1 MSYTKRQLVEAAMAE
16 IGLASYAF
24 DLMPEQR
31 ELALRRLDSMMAE
44 WNTRGL
50 RLGYPVPDNP
60 ADSDI
65 DVDSNLPDA
74 AWEAVIT
81 NLALRMA
88 PSYGKQVNIETK
100 VTARHAL
107 NTILSRA
114 SMPSEM
120 KLPSMPS
127 GAGNKTFDDPFL
139 CGPSTYL
146 ITGPDATLDFN

>member
-65 DVDSNLPDA
+65 DVDSNIPDA

-88 PSYGKQVNIETK
+88 PSYGKQVNVETK
-100 VTARHAL
+100 ITARHAL

-114 SMPSEM
+114 SMPPEM

-127 GAGNKTFDDPFL
+127 GAGNKTFDDPFTEE
-139 CGPSTYL
+139 PSTDL
-146 ITGPDATLDFN
+146 IAGPDAVLTFE

>member
-1 MSYTKRQLVEAAMAE
+1 MSYTKRQLVDAAMAE

-31 ELALRRLDSMMAE
+31 ESALRRLDSLMAE
-44 WNTRGL
+44 WNARGL

-65 DVDSNLPDA
+65 DVDSNMPDA

-81 NLALRMA
+81 NLALRLA

-100 VTARHAL
+100 VTARHSL
-107 NTILSRA
+107 NTILARA
-114 SMPSEM
+114 ALPTEM

-127 GAGNKTFDDPFL
+127 GAGNKSIDNPFTPE
-139 CGPSTYL
+139 PSSDL
-146 ITGPDATLDFN
+146 IAGPDSTLDFN

>member
-65 DVDSNLPDA
+65 DVDSNTPDA
-74 AWEAVIT
+74 AWEAIIT
-81 NLALRMA
+81 NLALRLA

-100 VTARHAL
+100 VTARHAI

-120 KLPSMPS
+120 KLPAMPS
-127 GAGNKTFDDPFL
+127 GAGNKSFDDPFL
-139 CGPSTYL
+139 PGPSDDL
-146 ITGPDATLDFN
+146 IAGPDSTLDFN

>member
-1 MSYTKRQLVEAAMAE
+1 MSYTKRQLVDAAMAE

-24 DLMPEQR
+24 DLLPEQR
-31 ELALRRLDSMMAE
+31 ESALRRLDSLMAE

-60 ADSDI
+60 DDSDI
-65 DVDSNLPDA
+65 DVDSNIPDA

-81 NLALRMA
+81 NLALRLA
-88 PSYGKQVNIETK
+88 PSYGKQVNVQTM
-100 VTARHAL
+100 VSARHSL

-114 SMPSEM
+114 ALPSEM

-127 GAGNKTFDDPFL
+127 GAGNKSIDNPFL
-139 CGPSTYL
+139 EQPAADL
-146 ITGPDATLDFN
+146 IAGPDSTLDFN